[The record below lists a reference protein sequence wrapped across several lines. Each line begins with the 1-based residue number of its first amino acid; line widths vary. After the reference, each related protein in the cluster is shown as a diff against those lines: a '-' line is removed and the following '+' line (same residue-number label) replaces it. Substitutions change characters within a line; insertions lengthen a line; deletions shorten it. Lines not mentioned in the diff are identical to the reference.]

1 MKKIIFSSIISLLAS
16 ILQGQV
22 AIGKTSVTNSS
33 VSLEFGT
40 ENRGLLLPWV
50 NSSTALS
57 SSVDG
62 TLIYD
67 VSDKKVKYKKDGS
80 WFDLSVDGNGAVDT
94 TLQDGL
100 SENTTAKTI
109 IGSNVGTDTT
119 SGILVLSDSNK
130 AMVLPKVASPHLNII
145 KPAAGMLAYDINT
158 KQLAVFNGVNW
169 SFWKAQH

>member
-40 ENRGLLLPWV
+40 GDRGLLLPWV

-57 SSVDG
+57 SAVDG

-100 SENTTAKTI
+100 AEKTTAKTV
-109 IGSNVGTDTT
+109 IGSNVGTDTI

-145 KPAAGMLAYDINT
+145 KPDAGMLAYDINT